1 MSEQDVWACIQIY
14 RTDSAKDIL
23 KKYGS
28 QEKVLQTL
36 SNYRGKDEYHG
47 HASGKPGDAESP
59 SATQNLNAAIKYL
72 ELMAPALNQSISAA
86 SKGPNK
92 VLKAQNESKT
102 RILLKIIS
110 DTDNLNDMVSQLNL
124 ADPKWQDNRQVLD
137 AYTSKRAAKK
147 AKFKSQ

>member
-14 RTDSAKDIL
+14 RTDSAKNIL
-23 KKYGS
+23 KQYGS
-28 QEKVLQTL
+28 QQKILQTL
-36 SNYRGKDEYHG
+36 SKYRGKDEYHG

-59 SATQNLNAAIKYL
+59 GATQNLNAAIKYL
-72 ELMAPALNQSISAA
+72 ELMAPALNQSVTSA

-102 RILLKIIS
+102 KILLKIIS
-110 DTDNLNDMVSQLNL
+110 DTDNLNDIVSQLNL
-124 ADPKWQDNRQVLD
+124 VDPKWQDNRQAVD
-137 AYTSKRAAKK
+137 AYNSKRAAKK